1 MTMLQ
6 IERLGGFAGFGG
18 PGAHLRSR
26 GHVDLAQISAADR
39 KAVDALFAANAPSAA
54 VPLPDGFRYRLSRHG
69 AAGPQVVEVA
79 EGQVPQALRDAVRDE
94 LI

>member
-1 MTMLQ
+1 
-6 IERLGGFAGFGG
+6 
-18 PGAHLRSR
+18 
-26 GHVDLAQISAADR
+26 
-39 KAVDALFAANAPSAA
+39 